1 MNTRTHPGRTSQ
13 IFRNGIPFAQI
24 HVPNL
29 VVGADGDSQL
39 ATRNSQ
45 LATVIGRVGGAP
57 LSAQPRRLTDY
68 RYLLPL
74 VFSVPFAPYLS

>member
-39 ATRNSQ
+39 ATRNFSPVAGLGEAGIVRDHRSRLQ
-45 LATVIGRVGGAP
+45 ARPLATHN
-57 LSAQPRRLTDY
+57 
-68 RYLLPL
+68 
-74 VFSVPFAPYLS
+74 FSQHYIQKIL